1 MKTPCDH
8 YVRDLLF
15 ELIHRGR
22 AVCET
27 VRANKQSGEG
37 DRAEFAAGHATTRWC
52 PICCSETANRPGG
65 RALSAGRCSLWL
77 RERFGGRLLDH
88 RAPEEARVHLTP
100 EAHGVGEHEVA
111 EIVVVD

>member
-37 DRAEFAAGHATTRWC
+37 DRAEFAAGHA
-52 PICCSETANRPGG
+52 
-65 RALSAGRCSLWL
+65 
-77 RERFGGRLLDH
+77 FGYYK
-88 RAPEEARVHLTP
+88 
-100 EAHGVGEHEVA
+100 
-111 EIVVVD
+111 VVSYMLQ